1 MVIMRSNPYES
12 RAQTGWE
19 AANEIC
25 NLDALERIS
34 DTWHE
39 YDHVLDKSIV
49 PLMQVMPSQ
58 PRVIIGPSHSKHG
71 AIPS

>member
-1 MVIMRSNPYES
+1 MVIVCSSPHES
-12 RAQTGWE
+12 RVQTGWE

-58 PRVIIGPSHSKHG
+58 PRVIIGSSQSIHG